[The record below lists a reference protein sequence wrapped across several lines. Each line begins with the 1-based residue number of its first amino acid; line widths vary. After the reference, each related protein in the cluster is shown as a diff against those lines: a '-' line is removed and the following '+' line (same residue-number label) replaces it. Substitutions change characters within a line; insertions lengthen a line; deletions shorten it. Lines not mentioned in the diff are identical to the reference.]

1 MPDFDPSQITD
12 AVLRSYEGAPDPRT
26 RDVLHRLITHLHAF
40 IREADLT
47 LDEWSRAI
55 DFLTRT
61 GHMSGDTRQEFI
73 LLSDV
78 LGVSMLV
85 DAINH
90 KALAGATDTTV
101 LGPFYVGEHR
111 VMPHGTDLAGD
122 APSERVLVEAS
133 VTDAAGRPIAGAAV
147 DVWHADT
154 DGLYDSQKPGYTL
167 DKPHLRAR
175 FVTAADGSFRFRTV
189 TPHAYPVPTDGPVGE
204 LLRAGGRHAMRPPHI
219 HFVINAPGYETLVT
233 HLFAEG
239 GDYLDSDAVYG
250 VKPSLIVPMVP
261 HDEPTWPDGT
271 PAPGRWYR
279 MSYRFAL
286 KAAAA
291 ADSRDAQGRSAAPA
305 PPAILATQATTK
317 EATP

>member
-1 MPDFDPSQITD
+1 MPDFDPRQITD

-26 RDVLHRLITHLHAF
+26 RDVLRRLITHLHAF
-40 IREADLT
+40 IREANLT
-47 LDEWSRAI
+47 LDEWMRAI

-90 KALAGATDTTV
+90 QALAGATDTTV

-111 VMPHGTDLAGD
+111 VMPHGTDLAGN
-122 APSERVLVEAS
+122 APGERVLVEAS
-133 VTDAAGRPIAGAAV
+133 VGDPAGQPIAGAAV

-154 DGLYDSQKPGYTL
+154 DGLYDSQKPGYRL
-167 DKPHLRAR
+167 DTPHLRAR
-175 FVTAADGSFRFRTV
+175 FVTAPDGRFSFRTV
-189 TPHAYPVPTDGPVGE
+189 VPHAYPVPTDGPVGE

-219 HFVINAPGYETLVT
+219 HFVINAPGHETLVT

-271 PAPGRWYR
+271 PAHGRWYR

-291 ADSRDAQGRSAAPA
+291 AAADAHGRTAAPA
-305 PPAILATQATTK
+305 PPAILATQATSK

>member
-26 RDVLHRLITHLHAF
+26 RDVLRRLITHLHAF

-61 GHMSGDTRQEFI
+61 GHMSGATRQEFI

-90 KALAGATDTTV
+90 QALAGATDTTV

-111 VMPHGTDLAGD
+111 VTPHGTDLAGD
-122 APSERVLVEAS
+122 APGERVLVEAS
-133 VTDAAGRPIAGAAV
+133 VSDPAGRPIAGAAV

-175 FVTAADGSFRFRTV
+175 FVTAADGRFSFRTAV
-189 TPHAYPVPTDGPVGE
+189 PHAYPVPTDGPVGE

-219 HFVINAPGYETLVT
+219 HFVINAPGHETLVT

-250 VKPSLIVPMVP
+250 VKPSLVVPMVP

-271 PAPGRWYR
+271 PARGRWYR
-279 MSYRFAL
+279 MTYRFAL
-286 KAAAA
+286 KAAAE
-291 ADSRDAQGRSAAPA
+291 ADEHVAQGRTAAPA
-305 PPAILATQATTK
+305 PPAILATQAT
-317 EATP
+317 